1 MRSKAIYAAAA
12 MCGTLAAAAAGQ
24 SAPPTVMR
32 EFRGVW
38 VATVANM
45 DWPSKAG
52 LSTWDQQRELLAILD
67 RATSLGLNA
76 IIFHVRPGGD
86 AFYSSPYEPW
96 SQYITGRQG
105 RAPEPPWDPLAFAVE
120 AAHKRGLELHAWF
133 NPYRAA
139 YVRDTAL
146 AATQIARAQPG
157 LVRPYGRFLW
167 MDPGSAEVRRRTMR
181 AIVDVVKR
189 YDIDGVHIDD
199 YFYPYPETDASGHTI
214 DFPDADTYA
223 RYKKAGGS
231 LAKDDWR
238 RANVDSM
245 VAALYRG
252 VHAVKPWVRVGI
264 SPFGIWRPGNPPQI
278 HGLDAYA
285 AIYANSK
292 LWLEKG
298 WADYFAP
305 QLYWQI
311 RPAEQSFPVLL
322 DWWLSQNSKH
332 RHVWPGLADYRIG
345 EAGANGSRFMSQ
357 EIVDQIDTIR
367 ARDKGE
373 AGHIHFNMTALM
385 KNPDSLAEKVA
396 SQYREPALVPASP
409 WLGSKPPARPTATMA
424 RDPETGDLLLRMTAG
439 GDSRVWLWT
448 VRSLSKGAWASEVLP
463 GWLKMHRLPDAA
475 TTRVI
480 VTAVSRTGVE
490 SAEVAVD
497 VGTKSSTP
505 AKTGRG
511 GRSGS

>member
-1 MRSKAIYAAAA
+1 M
-12 MCGTLAAAAAGQ
+12 
-24 SAPPTVMR
+24 
-32 EFRGVW
+32 
-38 VATVANM
+38 VAV
-45 DWPSKAG
+45 
-52 LSTWDQQRELLAILD
+52 
-67 RATSLGLNA
+67 
-76 IIFHVRPGGD
+76 HH
-86 AFYSSPYEPW
+86 
-96 SQYITGRQG
+96 GRQG
-105 RAPEPPWDPLAFAVE
+105 RAPEPPWDPLAFAVD

-146 AATQIARAQPG
+146 ATTHIARAQPE

-167 MDPGSAEVRRRTMR
+167 MDPGSAEVRRRTIR

-199 YFYPYPETDASGHTI
+199 YFYPYPETDAAGHTI

-278 HGLDAYA
+278 RGLDAYA
-285 AIYANSK
+285 TIYADSK

-332 RHVWPGLADYRIG
+332 RHIWPGLADYRIG
-345 EAGANGSRFMSQ
+345 EAGANGSRFTSQ

-385 KNPDSLAEKVA
+385 KDPDSLAEKVA
-396 SQYREPALVPASP
+396 SLYREPALVPASP
-409 WLGSKPPARPTATMA
+409 WLGSKPPARPTATVA
-424 RDPETGDLLLRMTAG
+424 RDPETGDLMLRMTARRG
-439 GDSRVWLWT
+439 GLARVALDRSFALQGRLDERGAAGVAQNASPSR
-448 VRSLSKGAWASEVLP
+448 RGD
-463 GWLKMHRLPDAA
+463 DA
-475 TTRVI
+475 RDPH
-480 VTAVSRTGVE
+480 GGE
-490 SAEVAVD
+490 
-497 VGTKSSTP
+497 P
-505 AKTGRG
+505 HGRG
-511 GRSGS
+511 ERRGRCGRWNEISHRSENGAGRPIGELRRVVPRVDWSTDDRSSGRRTTVVRRQSTAWPRVA

>member
-1 MRSKAIYAAAA
+1 MRSNIICASAALCA
-12 MCGTLAAAAAGQ
+12 TLGAAAAGQ
-24 SAPPTVMR
+24 SPPPVMR

-45 DWPSKAG
+45 DWPSKPG
-52 LSTWDQQRELLAILD
+52 LSTWDQQRELLTILD

-86 AFYSSPYEPW
+86 AFYASPYEPW

-105 RAPEPPWDPLAFAVE
+105 RAPEPPWDPLAFAVDE
-120 AAHKRGLELHAWF
+120 AHKRGLELHAWF

-139 YVRDTAL
+139 YVRDTAI
-146 AATQIARAQPG
+146 ATNHVARAQPG
-157 LVRPYGRFLW
+157 LVHQYGRFLW
-167 MDPGSAEVRRRTMR
+167 MDPGSAEVRRRTIR
-181 AIVDVVKR
+181 AIVDVAKR

-199 YFYPYPETDASGHTI
+199 YFYPYVENDAAGKPI

-223 RYKKAGGS
+223 RYEKSGGK

-252 VHAVKPWVRVGI
+252 VHAVKPWVKIGI
-264 SPFGIWRPGNPPQI
+264 SPFGIWRPANPPQI
-278 HGLDAYA
+278 RGLDAYA
-285 AIYANSK
+285 SIYADSK

-305 QLYWQI
+305 QLYWPI
-311 RPAEQSFPVLL
+311 RPPDQSFPVLL

-345 EAGANGSRFMSQ
+345 ERNAAPFTAE
-357 EIVDQIDTIR
+357 EIVDQIDTVR
-367 ARDKGE
+367 ARGGAGAD

-385 KNPDSLAEKVA
+385 KNPDSLDEKLA
-396 SQYREPALVPASP
+396 SAYRVPALVPASP
-409 WLGSKPPARPTATMA
+409 WLGARPPARPTASVA
-424 RDPETGDLLLRMTAG
+424 RDPSTGDLQLRLTPAAG
-439 GDSRVWLWT
+439 QRVWLWT
-448 VRSLSKGAWASEVLP
+448 VRSLGASWTSEVLP
-463 GWLKMHRLPDAA
+463 GWLKTHHLPDAA

-480 VTAVSRTGVE
+480 VTAVGRTGVE

-497 VGTKSSTP
+497 VGKKTAAG
-505 AKTGRG
+505 AKTRRG
-511 GRSGS
+511 GGSGS